1 MNAMPAHQV
10 RPLRIGLIGAG
21 WVTQHHLAG
30 WQQHASRAR
39 VVSIA
44 DPNTTQAQARASA
57 FGIDQVFA
65 SAEQMLAQSDLDA
78 VDVAAPRETHAALV
92 RLAAQHGLP
101 VLCQKPLAPT
111 YEEACALV
119 AETQDHTRLMVHEN
133 WRFRPYY
140 RQISRWLHEQRI
152 GPVVQVHMSLL
163 TSGLI
168 ADAQGRYATLDRQP
182 FMATLQRAL
191 VMEVLIH
198 HIDTLRFLLGD
209 LRLVHARLG
218 QGCTA
223 MAGEDRASII
233 FESASGAT
241 VCLLSNLRVWGEPQA
256 KPDELLLIGER
267 GCIRLSGDTLRCEG
281 DRPEQLSYD
290 LPACYT
296 ESYAATIGHFID
308 ALGDGRPFET
318 SPQDNLQT
326 LRLVED
332 IYSFGSR
339 SRLDLAG
346 QSEGGR

>member
-1 MNAMPAHQV
+1 MGATQTHQTQQV
-10 RPLRIGLIGAG
+10 QPLRIGLIGAG

-44 DPNTTQAQARASA
+44 DPHAAQAQARASA

-65 SAEQMLAQSDLDA
+65 NAEQMLARGDLDA
-78 VDVAAPRETHAALV
+78 VDVAAPRETHADLV
-92 RLAAQHGLP
+92 RLAARHGLP

-119 AETQDHTRLMVHEN
+119 AETQDGTRLMVHEN

-140 RQISRWLHEQRI
+140 RQISRWLREQRI
-152 GPVVQVHMSLL
+152 GQVVQAQMSLL

-168 ADAQGRYATLDRQP
+168 PDGQGRYAALDRQP
-182 FMATLQRAL
+182 FVATLQRAL
-191 VMEVLIH
+191 VMEILIH

-218 QGCTA
+218 KGCSA
-223 MAGEDRASII
+223 MAGEDRASLV
-233 FESASGAT
+233 FESSSGAA
-241 VCLLSNLRVWGEPQA
+241 VSLLANLRVWGEPVA
-256 KPDELLLIGER
+256 KPDELLLVGER
-267 GCIRLSGDTLRCEG
+267 GCIRLSGDSLRCQG
-281 DRPEQLSYD
+281 DRPEQLNYD

-326 LRLVED
+326 LRLVEE
-332 IYSFGSR
+332 IYSFGSPI
-339 SRLDLAG
+339 
-346 QSEGGR
+346 

>member
-1 MNAMPAHQV
+1 MSATQTHQTHQV
-10 RPLRIGLIGAG
+10 QPLRIGLIGAG

-44 DPNTTQAQARASA
+44 DPHAAQAQARASA

-65 SAEQMLAQSDLDA
+65 DAEQMLDRGDLDA
-78 VDVAAPRETHAALV
+78 VDVAAPRETHADLV
-92 RLAAQHGLP
+92 RLAARHGLP

-119 AETQDHTRLMVHEN
+119 AETQDGTRLMVHEN

-140 RQISRWLHEQRI
+140 RQISRWLREQRI
-152 GPVVQVHMSLL
+152 GQVVQAQLSLL

-168 ADAQGRYATLDRQP
+168 PDGQGRYAALDRQP
-182 FMATLQRAL
+182 FVATLQRAL
-191 VMEVLIH
+191 VMEILIH

-218 QGCTA
+218 KGCSA
-223 MAGEDRASII
+223 MAGEDRASLV
-233 FESASGAT
+233 FESSSGAA
-241 VCLLSNLRVWGEPQA
+241 VSLLANLRVWGEPVA

-267 GCIRLSGDTLRCEG
+267 GCIRLSGDSLCCQG
-281 DRPEQLSYD
+281 DRPEQLIYD

-308 ALGDGRPFET
+308 ALADGRPFET

-326 LRLVED
+326 LRLVEE

-339 SRLDLAG
+339 I
-346 QSEGGR
+346 

>member
-1 MNAMPAHQV
+1 MNAIPTHQV

-65 SAEQMLAQSDLDA
+65 SAEQMLAQSDLHA

-163 TSGLI
+163 TAGLI

-241 VCLLSNLRVWGEPQA
+241 VCLLSNLRVWGEPEA

-339 SRLDLAG
+339 SRRDLAG
-346 QSEGGR
+346 RSEGGR